1 MTTLH
6 PFIIP
11 RLDPEYVAFHNVH
24 IVHLP
29 QVHELP
35 WDPSI
40 RNTYA
45 IPGSSQPPPIGKVE
59 DFNLSRCR
67 VRVFTPEGPC
77 PEPGW
82 PVFIFFHG
90 GGWTLGNV
98 NSENAFCKNICTSKG
113 CCHHFN
119 STELANL
126 SGAQCVVVSVDYRL
140 APENPYPEA
149 VEDAVEALQWV
160 WQRGASILGVD
171 TKRIAVGGSSRHARS
186 GGNLAAVLT
195 HKAAQLYP
203 PIPLIF
209 QLLIVPVIDNTA
221 SASGV
226 PHASW
231 RENEHT
237 PWLTP
242 KKMLWFRR
250 QYLPHEQTWARWDVS
265 PLLAQ
270 DEMFRRVP
278 KAWIAVA
285 ELDIL
290 RDEGIA
296 YGNKLLAAG
305 VPTEIKTYKGAPHP
319 IMAMDASLSVLRI
332 GKQLVSDSA
341 AALSEAFGTTSQA
354 SQAQG

>member
-1 MTTLH
+1 MAKPVTLH
-6 PFIIP
+6 PSITP
-11 RLDPEYVAFHNVH
+11 RLDPEYAVFHDEH
-24 IVHLP
+24 LIHLP

-35 WDPSI
+35 WDPSF
-40 RNTYA
+40 RNTQT
-45 IPGSSQPPPIGKVE
+45 IPGASKPHPVGRVQ

-67 VRVFTPEGPC
+67 VRVFTPKKSRLER
-77 PEPGW
+77 GW

-90 GGWTLGNV
+90 GGWTLGNIDT
-98 NSENAFCKNICTSKG
+98 NNAFCMNMCNSKA
-113 CCHHFN
+113 CYHHSI
-119 STELANL
+119 STEVANL
-126 SGAQCVVVSVDYRL
+126 SGAKCVVISVDFRL

-149 VEDAVEALQWV
+149 VEDAIEALQWV
-160 WQRGASILGVD
+160 WDQGASTLGID
-171 TKRIAVGGSSRHARS
+171 RKQIAVAIRCS

-209 QLLIVPVIDNTA
+209 QLLIVPVTDNTA

-226 PHASW
+226 PHVSW

-242 KKMLWFRR
+242 ERMLWFRR
-250 QYLPHEQTWARWDVS
+250 QYLPQEPTRARWDAS

-270 DEMFRRVP
+270 DEMFHRVP

-296 YGNKLLAAG
+296 YGKKLLKAG
-305 VPTEIKTYKGAPHP
+305 VPTEIRTYKGAPHP
-319 IMAMDASLSVLRI
+319 IMSMDGTVLGI
-332 GKQLVSDSA
+332 GKQLVSDAA
-341 AALSEAFGTTSQA
+341 AALSQAFRTA
-354 SQAQG
+354 